1 MEKNYTELRIGG
13 IKCDSC
19 DFTDNTVK
27 ESDYHSWVN
36 EPCPKCGAN
45 LLTEED
51 YEMSQVLHNAI
62 DFMNTLSPEEIME
75 ISKLAKLH
83 DVFNDDV
90 FADAKGKEHLESDG
104 LVDITLDVHNG
115 IRVTEIKPN
124 KEQEAQV
131 SDTTKAD

>member
-27 ESDYHSWVN
+27 ESDYLAWLN
-36 EPCPKCGAN
+36 KPCPKCGEN

-51 YEMSQVLHNAI
+51 YEMSLFLRNAV
-62 DFMNTLSPEEIME
+62 DFMNTLTPEEVQE
-75 ISKLAKLH
+75 LSKLGKAE
-83 DVFNDDV
+83 DVFNSDV
-90 FADAKGKEHLESDG
+90 FAGAKGMEHLQSDG
-104 LVDITLDVHNG
+104 LVNITLDVHNG

-124 KEQEAQV
+124 VDKDVQV